1 MYFVLI
7 INFKYYSLPLFQ
19 LFSQIDQ
26 IATTLN
32 PKLLNLNDLSTAM
45 YNVRISADTGSEGN
59 QSQHISVC
67 MLRRYVAQWHVTP

>member
-59 QSQHISVC
+59 QSQHMC
-67 MLRRYVAQWHVTP
+67 LDVAQWHVTP